1 MLILKLAWRSMLRHK
16 RRSIITGGAVALSL
30 ALMLIF
36 VGIGDDGHARMAN
49 LGIGMGAGNV
59 LVQGR
64 GYQKD
69 QTLDHLVTDPARV
82 IAAARGLDHVR
93 AVVPRVRVSGLLSTG
108 ESSAPVMVSGVDP
121 DLEPKVSEIAAP
133 KRRLQGSYVRKRSE
147 MEFSNQPAD
156 IYVGQELAK
165 TLKLQLGD
173 RTVLTVSP
181 VAASRPAASAYIVRG
196 IFKTGIDELDQ
207 AWVEVPIKEI
217 QQQLNLGDRVTQVAV
232 LLDDLDDTDPATAA
246 LGAALHDR
254 DLEVLPWQVAL
265 RELHE
270 AIVLDDA
277 GLYLMMGI
285 IFLIMTIGI
294 FNTVLM
300 SVVER
305 TREFGVMMALGT
317 RKGQLFGVVVTEAL
331 LLALI
336 AATIGLGIGL
346 GLHLLA
352 ATYGIDITSY
362 AKDYEIAGI
371 VMEGRIY
378 SRLTAPT
385 VLKWTIVVVALTFS
399 SALYPAF
406 RSTRLQPV
414 EAIRHV

>member
-1 MLILKLAWRSMLRHK
+1 MLIVKLAWRSMLRHK
-16 RRSIITGGAVALSL
+16 RRSIITGCAVAFSL

-69 QTLDHLVTDPARV
+69 QTLDHLVSNPAHV
-82 IAAARGLDHVR
+82 VAAARRLEHVKG
-93 AVVPRVRVSGLLSTG
+93 VVTRVRVSGLLSTG

-133 KRRLQGSYVRKRSE
+133 KRRLQGRYVRKRSE
-147 MEFSNQPAD
+147 MEFQNQPAD
-156 IYVGQELAK
+156 IYVGEELAK
-165 TLKLQLGD
+165 TLKLQVGD

-181 VAASRPAASAYIVRG
+181 VGASRPASSAYIVSG

-207 AWVEVPIKEI
+207 AWVEVPINEI
-217 QQQLNLGDRVTQVAV
+217 QRQLSLGDKVTQVAV
-232 LLDDLDDTDPATAA
+232 LLDDLDDTDRATTELHAA
-246 LGAALHDR
+246 LNDPN
-254 DLEVLPWQVAL
+254 LEVLPWQVAL

-285 IFLIMTIGI
+285 IFIIMSIGI

-317 RKGQLFGVVVTEAL
+317 RKGQLFGVVVSEAL
-331 LLALI
+331 ILALF
-336 AATIGLGIGL
+336 AAAVGLGIGL
-346 GLHLLA
+346 GLHMLA
-352 ATYGIDITSY
+352 ATYGIDIASY

-378 SRLTAPT
+378 SRLTAPI
-385 VLKWTIVVVALTFS
+385 VIKWTLVVVALTFS